1 MKTVAELQAERTQ
14 VLAQAEKILD
24 LVDTDD
30 RPMTED
36 EECAY
41 NLAIERSTKLQADIE
56 QRIKL
61 EDAQAAS
68 MKVGTRKVPPTG
80 EGGEGGIPASMK
92 ATIREGEH
100 GEPHI
105 FVPRSYGKMVA
116 FPKTRDG
123 EMKAYRAGMFI
134 RSAIFG
140 DPKADDWCRQNGVGV
155 RSALSG
161 GVATAGGVLV
171 PEELETAIIDLREQY
186 GLFRRS
192 CRVSPMGSDTKIV
205 PRRTGGLTAYY
216 VGEGVAGTE
225 STASWDNVSLVAKK
239 LMVLTRMSSEINE
252 DAVIDLADTM
262 AQEIAYG
269 FALKEDTVGF
279 TGTGISTDGGITGVL
294 VKAIDGN
301 HGLAV
306 VEAASGVDTLPEITA
321 NDLINLMAAIP
332 TYAKAGSAWY
342 CSPTAEEVVFNAIKV
357 AGGGNTRDILS
368 GLDQPRFLGYP
379 IMSSD
384 IFPDSVSTDYNNLV
398 MVAFGNLGLAATL
411 GDRRGVRI
419 ALSEQQ
425 YWEEDQIGIKGTMR
439 HDINVHDL
447 GSATVKSP
455 FAVLIGTT

>member
-1 MKTVAELQAERTQ
+1 MRTVLELQTERSQ
-14 VLAQAEKILD
+14 VLAEAEKILD

-30 RPMTED
+30 RPMSDD
-36 EECAY
+36 EESCY
-41 NLAIERSTKLQADIE
+41 NLAIERAEKLQGDID
-56 QRIKL
+56 QRVKL

-68 MKVGTRKVPPTG
+68 MKMNARKVPPQNN
-80 EGGEGGIPASMK
+80 GGEGGVPASAH
-92 ATIREGEH
+92 ATIRTEGMEQ
-100 GEPHI
+100 HI

-116 FPKTRDG
+116 FQKTKEG
-123 EMKAYRAGMFI
+123 EMQAYRAGMFI

-140 DPKADDWCRQNGVGV
+140 DVKATDWCRQNGVGV
-155 RSALSG
+155 RSALAG

-192 CRVSPMGSDTKIV
+192 CRVMPMGSDTKIV

-216 VGEGVAGTE
+216 VGENTAGTE
-225 STASWDNVSLVAKK
+225 SDAAWDNVSLVAKK
-239 LMVLTRMSSEINE
+239 LMILTRMSSEINE

-306 VEAASGVDTLPEITA
+306 VDSTSGVDTLPEITA
-321 NDLINLMAAIP
+321 TDLINLMAVIP

-368 GLDQPRFLGYP
+368 GMDQPRFLGYP
-379 IMSSD
+379 ILSSD
-384 IFPDSVSTDYNNLV
+384 IFPDSVSTTYNNEV

-447 GSATVKSP
+447 GSDTVKSP
-455 FAVLIGTT
+455 FAVLIGNT